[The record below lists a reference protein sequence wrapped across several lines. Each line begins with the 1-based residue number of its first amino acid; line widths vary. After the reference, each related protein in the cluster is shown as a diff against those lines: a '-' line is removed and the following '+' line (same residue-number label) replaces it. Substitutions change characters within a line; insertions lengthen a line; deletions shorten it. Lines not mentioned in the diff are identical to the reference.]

1 MCSETSA
8 TVKTVSDEPS
18 DMLNHVMMYFKH
30 MYWHIFTYSTVNFFG
45 VLSSIS
51 LDMANLS
58 LNDNDG
64 SSGASDQ
71 DTLAPLPLP
80 GATPWPLMHT
90 FPYQYPQPYPTQPP
104 PYHELSSYSYAP
116 GSAGSQHSEG
126 ESPVKDAIV

>member
-1 MCSETSA
+1 
-8 TVKTVSDEPS
+8 
-18 DMLNHVMMYFKH
+18 
-30 MYWHIFTYSTVNFFG
+30 
-45 VLSSIS
+45 
-51 LDMANLS
+51 MANLS

-90 FPYQYPQPYPTQPP
+90 FPYQYSQPYLSQPP

-126 ESPVKDAIV
+126 ERELWISFIHLEYLELMRYYYNLVYYIIHNNIFRINKFL